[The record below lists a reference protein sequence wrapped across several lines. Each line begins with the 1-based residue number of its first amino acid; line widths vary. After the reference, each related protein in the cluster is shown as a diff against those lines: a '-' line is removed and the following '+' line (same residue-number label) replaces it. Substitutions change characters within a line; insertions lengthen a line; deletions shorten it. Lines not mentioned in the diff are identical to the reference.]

1 MCSPKILLLVFLFT
15 FIYFSAA
22 YFQLAG
28 RQNFS
33 FFHRRYGVNNESLMF
48 FFQRNSSPFLITR
61 SSSFSVIHV
70 SVDIKNNVEKDSNV
84 LFCFLSKR
92 PISMGFTAKN
102 TSRCFLVATPVTE
115 LFYIGMSAVRT
126 GGRTYGHQEPIT
138 RSEQL
143 PCALVTAFSRTSL
156 FLERFWREVL
166 ISLKFHKPLSKTCKP
181 KNDNFLFAF

>member
-102 TSRCFLVATPVTE
+102 TSRCFLVATPVDWVI
-115 LFYIGMSAVRT
+115 LHWYVCGADGRADVRSPGAHNPQRAT
-126 GGRTYGHQEPIT
+126 SMRSCHGIFTDQFIFRTVLA
-138 RSEQL
+138 RS
-143 PCALVTAFSRTSL
+143 FN
-156 FLERFWREVL
+156 
-166 ISLKFHKPLSKTCKP
+166 IS
-181 KNDNFLFAF
+181 